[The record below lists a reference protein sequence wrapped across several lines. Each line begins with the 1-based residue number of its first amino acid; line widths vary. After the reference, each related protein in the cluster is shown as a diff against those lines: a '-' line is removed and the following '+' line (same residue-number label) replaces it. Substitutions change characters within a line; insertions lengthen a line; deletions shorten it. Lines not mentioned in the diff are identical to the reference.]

1 MNIKFLKR
9 LGAAITAAVML
20 AGLTGCGKNDVQEIA
35 DETSAAV
42 TDTAAAH
49 DEIRDIPS
57 VELVKEI
64 KIGWSLGNTL
74 DATGKSGLDSE
85 TGWGN
90 PLTTKEMITTVKDAG
105 FNIIRIPVTWGQH
118 MDSENKVDEE
128 WMNRVQE
135 VVDYAYSQ
143 DMFVILNIH
152 HEEWHDPYYDNFEAA
167 KAKLV
172 ALWTQIGTRFADYD
186 ERLIFEGMNEP
197 RKRNTNLEW
206 NGGDA
211 EGHDVVNQLNA
222 AFVETIRG
230 LGGNNAKRHLML
242 PTYAASS
249 TSSAINDF
257 VLPEGDDKLIVS
269 IHAYLPYAFA
279 LGGDVTQR
287 EFDAEGNASE
297 ILYLLDTLNEKF
309 ISNGIPVIIGETG
322 ARSKA
327 NEEERAEWATYYIS
341 KAKEYGIPCL
351 IWDNNAFNGTGE
363 NFGLLERITCTW
375 KFPEIIEGLM
385 KGLE

>member
-1 MNIKFLKR
+1 MNIKILKR
-9 LGAAITAAVML
+9 LGAAVAAAAML
-20 AGLTGCGKNDVQEIA
+20 ASFSGCNKDKVQDSPA
-35 DETSAAV
+35 ETQATETAV
-42 TDTAAAH
+42 VH

-57 VELVKEI
+57 TQLVKEI

-74 DATGKSGLDSE
+74 DSTATGINAE
-85 TGWGN
+85 TAWGN
-90 PLTTKEMITTVKDAG
+90 KKTTKEMITAVKDAG
-105 FNIIRIPVTWGQH
+105 FNAIRVPVTWGTH
-118 MDSENKVDEE
+118 MDAENMVDEE

-152 HEEWHDPYYDNFEAA
+152 HEDWHDPYYDTVDASIE
-167 KAKLV
+167 KLKV
-172 ALWTQIGTRFADYD
+172 LWTQIGTHFAEYD
-186 ERLIFEGMNEP
+186 ERLIFEGLNEP

-206 NGGDA
+206 NGGDK
-211 EGHDVVNQLNA
+211 EGHEVVNQLNA

-249 TSSAINDF
+249 TASAISDF

-279 LGGDVTQR
+279 LGGNLDQR
-287 EFDAEGNASE
+287 EFTPDEGNASE
-297 ILYLLDTLNEKF
+297 IISLMDSLNSSF
-309 ISNGIPVIIGETG
+309 ISKGIPVIIGETG
-322 ARSKA
+322 ARNKA
-327 NEEERAEWATYYIS
+327 NEDIRAEWAEYYIS
-341 KAKEYGIPCL
+341 KAKEIGIPCF
-351 IWDNNAFNGTGE
+351 IWDNGAFNGTGE
-363 NFGLLERITCTW
+363 NFGLLDRLTCSW
-375 KFPEIIEGLM
+375 KFPEIIEGFM